1 MDDEP
6 DIREAARTIRRY
18 LPSLLDADAAAQA
31 DSAFARLLAEDA
43 PEERIVAEFE
53 RYEATAEWAAGFV
66 EHGVPPEFARIAE
79 RSYSEA
85 PGHGERVRLPKFAC
99 PHGDFVWYRHAVGE
113 TPPTCPTHGL
123 VVERVA
129 VH

>member
-6 DIREAARTIRRY
+6 AIREAARTIRSY
-18 LPSLLDADAAAQA
+18 LPSLLDADAAAQVDGA
-31 DSAFARLLAEDA
+31 LVRLLAEDA
-43 PEERIVAEFE
+43 AEERIVAEFE
-53 RYEATAEWAAGFV
+53 RYEATADWAADFL
-66 EHGVPPEFARIAE
+66 EHGVPPEFAGIAE

-113 TPPTCPTHGL
+113 TSPKCPTHGV

-129 VH
+129 AD